1 MGSGWRR
8 LKKRALVNLLISRV
22 SAASW
27 VAFLLGDPRWVFSY
41 LALVSLTYARRTF
54 SQPHEY
60 PVLYLLAA
68 LHVPLLT
75 ALGLEVLVG
84 VTINLDIQY
93 HLHGQVAKASIAPKS
108 GIFLHCL
115 NLCLLLLLPVVFINF
130 TSLHFGLLSA
140 VLTCC
145 LYTIVFLKLVSFIQ
159 VQLLQISISLQR

>member
-1 MGSGWRR
+1 M
-8 LKKRALVNLLISRV
+8 
-22 SAASW
+22 
-27 VAFLLGDPRWVFSY
+27 
-41 LALVSLTYARRTF
+41 
-54 SQPHEY
+54 
-60 PVLYLLAA
+60 LAA
-68 LHVPLLT
+68 LHFPLFT

-93 HLHGQVAKASIAPKS
+93 HIHGQVAKASIAPKS

-159 VQLLQISISLQR
+159 VQLLQISISLQGYFTHLEMFVTSCLLGELLVPITDIKNVVEREKKIRVQEKRQ